1 MFALAPKYDKQ
12 NDKTKEAKY
21 THIRAFRKYAEL
33 AQASYCLQL
42 QVGMGKIPNDT
53 KFINALIDTNYD
65 QHFTRD
71 RAIQFV
77 SIYEVI
83 AHYAPKQTEGFF
95 GSIHSFFNDDG
106 FSATLFED
114 TEDNKQKIFAFRGT
128 EPSDWEKDIVDA
140 DMDLMFDKLPSNQ
153 YIDMIKFYTQCIVD
167 KHITESTSFKESK

>member
-83 AHYAPKQTEGFF
+83 AHYTPKQTEGFF
-95 GSIHSFFNDDG
+95 G
-106 FSATLFED
+106 
-114 TEDNKQKIFAFRGT
+114 FA
-128 EPSDWEKDIVDA
+128 PV
-140 DMDLMFDKLPSNQ
+140 
-153 YIDMIKFYTQCIVD
+153 
-167 KHITESTSFKESK
+167 ESKSNHWGKVFENNQHTTITL